1 MGRYFVVLTV
11 TTKQQLVKTHKS
23 GDKILIR
30 RIERILTELS
40 EHPFEGI
47 GKPEQLKY
55 EFSGLWSRRL
65 DEKNRLV
72 YSVTEEKVT
81 VFVLSV
87 KGHYEDK

>member
-1 MGRYFVVLTV
+1 MGKYTV
-11 TTKQQLVKTHKS
+11 TISYEGKKQLAKQYKS

-30 RIERILTELS
+30 RIERVFVELS
-40 EHPFEGI
+40 EHPLSGV

-72 YSVTEEKVT
+72 YQVTEK
-81 VFVLSV
+81 LLA
-87 KGHYEDK
+87 YL

>member
-1 MGRYFVVLTV
+1 MGRYFVVLTD
-11 TTKQQLVKTHKS
+11 TTKQQLVKIHKS

>member
-1 MGRYFVVLTV
+1 MGRYFVVLTD
-11 TTKQQLVKTHKS
+11 TTKQQLVKLHKS
-23 GDKILIR
+23 GDKIVIR
-30 RIERILTELS
+30 RIERILNELS

-65 DEKNRLV
+65 DKKNRLV
-72 YSVTEEKVT
+72 YSVTEEIVT

-87 KGHYEDK
+87 KGHYRD

>member
-1 MGRYFVVLTV
+1 MGKYTV
-11 TTKQQLVKTHKS
+11 TISDEAKKQLGKHYKS

-30 RIERILTELS
+30 RIERVFVELS
-40 EHPFEGI
+40 EHPLSGV

-72 YSVTEEKVT
+72 YQVTEK
-81 VFVLSV
+81 LLA
-87 KGHYEDK
+87 YL

>member
-1 MGRYFVVLTV
+1 MGKYTV
-11 TTKQQLVKTHKS
+11 TISDEAKKQLAKHYKS

-30 RIERILTELS
+30 RIERVFVELS
-40 EHPFEGI
+40 EHPLSGV

-72 YSVTEEKVT
+72 YQVTEK
-81 VFVLSV
+81 LLA
-87 KGHYEDK
+87 YL

>member
-1 MGRYFVVLTV
+1 MGRYFVVLTD
-11 TTKQQLVKTHKS
+11 TTKQQLVKLYKS
-23 GDKILIR
+23 GDKIVIR
-30 RIERILTELS
+30 RIERILNELS

-65 DEKNRLV
+65 DKKNRLV
-72 YSVTEEKVT
+72 YSVTEEIVT

-87 KGHYEDK
+87 KGHYRDR

>member
-1 MGRYFVVLTV
+1 MGKYTV
-11 TTKQQLVKTHKS
+11 TISDEAKKQLGKHYKS

-30 RIERILTELS
+30 RIERVFVELS
-40 EHPFEGI
+40 EHPLSGV

-72 YSVTEEKVT
+72 YQVTEKIVS
-81 VFVLSV
+81 VFVISA
-87 KGHYEDK
+87 KGHYGDK

>member
-1 MGRYFVVLTV
+1 MGRYFVVLTD

>member
-1 MGRYFVVLTV
+1 MGRYFVVLTD
-11 TTKQQLVKTHKS
+11 TTKQQLVKLYKS

-30 RIERILTELS
+30 RIERILAELS

-72 YSVTEEKVT
+72 YRVTEEIVT

-87 KGHYEDK
+87 KGHYRDR

>member
-1 MGRYFVVLTV
+1 MGRYFVVLTD
-11 TTKQQLVKTHKS
+11 TTKQQLVKLYKS
-23 GDKILIR
+23 GDKIVIR
-30 RIERILTELS
+30 RIERILNELS

-65 DEKNRLV
+65 DKKNRLV
-72 YSVTEEKVT
+72 YSVTEEIVT

-87 KGHYEDK
+87 KGHYGDR

>member
-1 MGRYFVVLTV
+1 MGRYFVVLTD
-11 TTKQQLVKTHKS
+11 TTKQQLVKLHKS
-23 GDKILIR
+23 GDKIVIR
-30 RIERILTELS
+30 RIERILNELS

-65 DEKNRLV
+65 DKKNRLV
-72 YSVTEEKVT
+72 YSVTEEIVT

-87 KGHYEDK
+87 KGHYRDR

>member
-1 MGRYFVVLTV
+1 MGRYFVVLTE
-11 TTKQQLVKTHKS
+11 TTVQQLAKLHKS

-30 RIERILTELS
+30 RIERIFDELS

-65 DEKNRLV
+65 DKKNRLV

-87 KGHYEDK
+87 KGHYGDR

>member
-1 MGRYFVVLTV
+1 MGRYFVVLTD
-11 TTKQQLVKTHKS
+11 TTKQQLVKLYKS
-23 GDKILIR
+23 GDKIVIR
-30 RIERILTELS
+30 RIERILNELS

-65 DEKNRLV
+65 DKKNRLV
-72 YSVTEEKVT
+72 YSVTEEIVT

-87 KGHYEDK
+87 KGHYRD

>member
-1 MGRYFVVLTV
+1 MGRYFVVLTD
-11 TTKQQLVKTHKS
+11 TTKQQLVKINKS